1 MYKKAK
7 LIDTVRL
14 SPERLGEETIAVVK
28 DLLRDKLEGRIDKM
42 LGSIIAVTDVLDIG
56 EGRILAGDGAI
67 YYDVTFHA
75 ITFKPEL
82 QEILEGKV
90 VEIVEFGA
98 FVGLGPLDGLL
109 HVSQIADDYISFDE
123 KNSRLVGKET
133 GRAITEG
140 DMLRA
145 RVVAVSL
152 NEREPRESKIGLT
165 MRQAALGKV
174 EWLAEAR
181 EKAKKEEEEQNAG
194 TSV

>member
-14 SPERLGEETIAVVK
+14 PPERLGEETIAVVK

-42 LGSIIAVTDVLDIG
+42 LGSIIAITDVLDIG

-67 YYDVTFHA
+67 YYDVTFNA
-75 ITFKPEL
+75 ITFKPQL

-109 HVSQIADDYISFDE
+109 HVSQIADDYISYDE
-123 KNSRLVGKET
+123 KKCET
-133 GRAITEG
+133 GRKRDRKGHYGRRYAAGSRSRSKLERT
-140 DMLRA
+140 RA
-145 RVVAVSL
+145 T
-152 NEREPRESKIGLT
+152 REQDWPDD
-165 MRQAALGKV
+165 A
-174 EWLAEAR
+174 
-181 EKAKKEEEEQNAG
+181 
-194 TSV
+194 TSSSGQGRMAC